1 MNNNLGIGCCVS
13 DQLAIVNLID
23 HLMDRPS
30 RHCTYRSS
38 RRPWGHDGTGIGAG
52 LVLAGLVSLAVFAAE
67 IAAVVL
73 MVR

>member
-1 MNNNLGIGCCVS
+1 MLCFRS
-13 DQLAIVNLID
+13 TWQYQLD
-23 HLMDRPS
+23 RSLMDRPS

-52 LVLAGLVSLAVFAAE
+52 LVLAGLVLLAVFAAE

>member
-1 MNNNLGIGCCVS
+1 
-13 DQLAIVNLID
+13 
-23 HLMDRPS
+23 MDRPS